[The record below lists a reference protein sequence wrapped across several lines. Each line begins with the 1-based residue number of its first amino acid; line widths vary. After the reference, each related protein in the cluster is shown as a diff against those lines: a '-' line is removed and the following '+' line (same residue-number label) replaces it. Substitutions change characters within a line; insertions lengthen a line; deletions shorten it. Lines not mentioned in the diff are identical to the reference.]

1 MRLIG
6 RLLLVLIGFL
16 LGAGTSLA
24 TVALHQSWLWLA
36 LAAVATL
43 ALLVAPPRGG
53 WLRLPF
59 ALGWTVIVL
68 VAVLGRPEGDYVLG
82 TEVHG
87 YTVLIGGVGVL
98 IGATLL
104 SVTRGAGRA

>member
-1 MRLIG
+1 MVLIG
-6 RLLLVLIGFL
+6 RLMLVLIGFL

-24 TVALHQSWLWLA
+24 TLALHQSWRWLA
-36 LAAVATL
+36 LAAAATL
-43 ALLVAPPRGG
+43 VVLLALPRGG

-82 TEVHG
+82 AEVHG
-87 YTVLIGGVGVL
+87 YTVLIGGLGVL

-104 SVTRGAGRA
+104 SVRRGAERA

>member
-6 RLLLVLIGFL
+6 RLVLVLIGFS

-24 TVALHQSWLWLA
+24 TLALHQSWLWLA
-36 LAAVATL
+36 VAAAATL
-43 ALLVAPPRGG
+43 AVLLALPRGG
-53 WLRLPF
+53 WLRLSF

-68 VAVLGRPEGDYVLG
+68 AAVLGRPEGDYVLG
-82 TEVHG
+82 AEGHA
-87 YTVLIGGVGVL
+87 YTVLIGGLGVL

-104 SVTRGAGRA
+104 SVSRGAGRA